1 LRQATSTPDERT
13 ANGRAARST
22 ISRDA
27 IAIAAYR
34 GSKDSFDPAMAEFAE
49 SYADQNE
56 RDHRALL
63 DAIES
68 GRVAAEIGR

>member
-1 LRQATSTPDERT
+1 LRQATSTPD
-13 ANGRAARST
+13 
-22 ISRDA
+22 
-27 IAIAAYR
+27 
-34 GSKDSFDPAMAEFAE
+34 
-49 SYADQNE
+49 E